1 MKLYEAD
8 SVGLVITED
17 YFLLDIDHRK
27 LSDYF
32 VQMMLEKFDTYTE
45 YSPNGNDI
53 HILGKLAKDKL
64 PIYYDEN
71 SSRCRLG
78 SAYYY
83 KNSKPNLE
91 IYPGCTTTRF
101 STFTGNAIKDL
112 PLKDCAQAFL
122 TTFDKKMRKNYSV
135 ERGGAKSAFDITC
148 DLRKQKNADKFIKLY
163 GQGDFSD
170 YGS

>member
-71 SSRCRLG
+71 SPDAA
-78 SAYYY
+78 SAVPIIT
-83 KNSKPNLE
+83 KIQNPTLKSILAVPQQD
-91 IYPGCTTTRF
+91 F
-101 STFTGNAIKDL
+101 L
-112 PLKDCAQAFL
+112 PLQA
-122 TTFDKKMRKNYSV
+122 MR
-135 ERGGAKSAFDITC
+135 
-148 DLRKQKNADKFIKLY
+148 
-163 GQGDFSD
+163 
-170 YGS
+170 